1 MDTAARRDQDA
12 KRKIDAIEKKLLA
25 NAEITTLIDNSGTAS
40 TDGYDLVRS
49 MCHASIIRGRTPA
62 PRKPATPTLPLP
74 SS

>member
-40 TDGYDLVRS
+40 TDGCDLVRN
-49 MCHASIIRGRTPA
+49 M
-62 PRKPATPTLPLP
+62 
-74 SS
+74 